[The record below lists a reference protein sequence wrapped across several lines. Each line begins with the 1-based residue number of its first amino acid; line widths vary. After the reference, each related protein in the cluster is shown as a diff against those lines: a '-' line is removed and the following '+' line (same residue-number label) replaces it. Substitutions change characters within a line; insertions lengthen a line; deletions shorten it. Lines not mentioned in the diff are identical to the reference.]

1 MSITLS
7 LTGQV
12 DTGPQRFSRA
22 EARDWLGRAAVW
34 FEQVGDT
41 VLEALVIRVAED
53 KPVLLVACHSAVPPA
68 ELRLGAGGR
77 LRVTAQTAPA
87 GPGYHAH
94 LCGLLRQFAA
104 EFGVAWVADDA
115 DDPTGFFT
123 DTSRPAC
130 EKAFDTWLAAEVR
143 RALASRPPVALG
155 LPDSHGFTD
164 PGPVLTPLGP
174 RSRAWLEAAAAN
186 PAAGRDVFAWW
197 SPGTD
202 AAFYRNRAVCRL
214 WSDFP
219 WRPPLTEAE
228 GEMTDQIANDLASAY
243 KIDPAGDLPWREW
256 LEVLDA
262 IEHDEEG
269 HTVTPADEEL
279 RERVAQRAFE
289 AATDGPRIGYR
300 RHPVRTPVG
309 SGWTI
314 VVPGDFARELGEDR
328 TWTGWNATRT
338 VWFHAVGY
346 TKPDGTRPTPE
357 ESVAVGRRSLP
368 EGDPVTG
375 VNQLGIRGEAVFG
388 ETTDEDERRVWRLSG
403 VTAADGQLVVCH
415 VYSEH
420 AADRDWAVQTWHS
433 LRHDG

>member
-1 MSITLS
+1 MPITLS
-7 LTGQV
+7 LTGQA
-12 DTGPQRFSRA
+12 DDGPERFSRA

-41 VLEALVIRVAED
+41 VLDAPVVRDADDRPVVLVS
-53 KPVLLVACHSAVPPA
+53 CHPAVPPA
-68 ELRLGAGGR
+68 ELRLGASGR
-77 LRVTAQTAPA
+77 LRVFARTDAA

-94 LCGLLRQFAA
+94 LCGLLKQFAA

-123 DTSRPAC
+123 NTNRPAC
-130 EKAFDTWLAAEVR
+130 ERASDTWLGGECS
-143 RALASRPPVALG
+143 RALGARAPVAIG
-155 LPDSHGFTD
+155 LPPNHGFMH

-174 RSRAWLEAAAAN
+174 RSRAWLEAAASN
-186 PAAGRDVFAWW
+186 PRSGRDVFAWW

-202 AAFYRNRAVCRL
+202 AGFYRNRALCRL
-214 WSDFP
+214 WCDFP

-228 GEMTDQIANDLASAY
+228 GEMTDGIANDLASAY
-243 KIDPAGDLPWREW
+243 KLDPAGDLPWREW

-262 IEHDEEG
+262 IENDEEG
-269 HTVTPADEEL
+269 HTVNPSDPEL

-289 AATDGPRIGYR
+289 FAAEGPPIGYR
-300 RHPVRTPVG
+300 RGPVRAPVG
-309 SGWTI
+309 SGWSI

-368 EGDPVTG
+368 DGDAVGG
-375 VNQLGIRGEAVFG
+375 VSLPGLCGEAVFG
-388 ETTDEDERRVWRLSG
+388 ETTDEGERRVWRLSG

-415 VYSEH
+415 VYSET
-420 AADRDWAVQTWHS
+420 AADRDWAVETWHS

>member
-1 MSITLS
+1 MPITLS
-7 LTGQV
+7 LTAQV
-12 DTGPQRFSRA
+12 DTGHQRLSRP

-41 VLEALVIRVAED
+41 VLEALVVRDGEE
-53 KPVLLVACHSAVPPA
+53 KPVLLVACHPAVPPA

-77 LRVTAQTAPA
+77 LRVVARTTPA

-104 EFGVAWVADDA
+104 EFGATWVADDA
-115 DDPTGFFT
+115 NDPTGFFT
-123 DTSRPAC
+123 DTNRPAC
-130 EKAFDTWLAAEVR
+130 ERAFDAWLAAECR
-143 RALASRPPVALG
+143 RALAARTPVAIG
-155 LPDSHGFTD
+155 LPDAHGFTD
-164 PGPVLTPLGP
+164 PDLVLTPLGP
-174 RSRAWLEAAAAN
+174 RSRLWLEAAAAN

-202 AAFYRNRAVCRL
+202 AVFYRNRALCRL
-214 WSDFP
+214 WCDFP

-228 GEMTDQIANDLASAY
+228 GELTDQIANDLASAY
-243 KIDPAGDLPWREW
+243 KLDPAGDLPWREW

-262 IEHDEEG
+262 IENDEEG
-269 HTVTPADEEL
+269 HTVSPSDEEL
-279 RERVAQRAFE
+279 GERVAQRAFE
-289 AATDGPRIGYR
+289 SDADGPPIGYR
-300 RHPVRTPVG
+300 RRPVRTPVG

-314 VVPGDFARELGEDR
+314 VVPGDFAHELGEDR

-346 TKPDGTRPTPE
+346 TKPDGTRPGPE

-368 EGDPVTG
+368 DGDAVPGVTRPG
-375 VNQLGIRGEAVFG
+375 VRGEAVFG

-415 VYSEH
+415 VYSES
-420 AADRDWAVQTWHS
+420 AADRDWAVETWHS